1 MTNEMRMQPGGEAN
15 GQPAPS
21 EGAPLTMEDIAAL
34 EEMVIK
40 NKLDPL

>member
-1 MTNEMRMQPGGEAN
+1 MQPGEEAE
-15 GQPAPS
+15 GQPAPP

-40 NKLDPL
+40 NRLDPL